1 MEASKYFWWEIKEA
15 TNKIIFF
22 FLRVAAAF
30 KTFPS
35 EIMS

>member
-22 FLRVAAAF
+22 LRVAAAF